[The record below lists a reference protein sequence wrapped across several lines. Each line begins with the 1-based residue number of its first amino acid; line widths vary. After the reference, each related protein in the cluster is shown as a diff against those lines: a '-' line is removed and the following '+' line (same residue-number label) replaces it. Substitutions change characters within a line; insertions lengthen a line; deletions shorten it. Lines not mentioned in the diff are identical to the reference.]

1 MKKEERLK
9 QQSILANQ
17 INNSMLFEM
26 LPLLKINL
34 YPKIQYK
41 LIQKYGKLLLS
52 IKKRKIVRQHE
63 KVYKMYKSTHEL
75 THTYREAL
83 NILSIKYIDTP
94 FLDLSMYNPK
104 DNEQK
109 LMMQVIQIADAL
121 ELDVGYPEWF
131 HIINDTQPFNSLTP
145 YQYLIKH
152 KTKGLLEILFYV
164 QALAVNTNK
173 WQANLAREAER
184 LTNEIFAEIPP
195 LPRPKNLP
203 ESTD

>member
-1 MKKEERLK
+1 
-9 QQSILANQ
+9 
-17 INNSMLFEM
+17 
-26 LPLLKINL
+26 
-34 YPKIQYK
+34 
-41 LIQKYGKLLLS
+41 
-52 IKKRKIVRQHE
+52 
-63 KVYKMYKSTHEL
+63 MYKSTHEL

-83 NILSIKYIDTP
+83 NILNIKYADIP

-121 ELDVGYPEWF
+121 ELDIGYPEWF
-131 HIINDTQPFNSLTP
+131 HIINDTQPFNNTTP

-184 LTNEIFAEIPP
+184 LANEILAEIPP